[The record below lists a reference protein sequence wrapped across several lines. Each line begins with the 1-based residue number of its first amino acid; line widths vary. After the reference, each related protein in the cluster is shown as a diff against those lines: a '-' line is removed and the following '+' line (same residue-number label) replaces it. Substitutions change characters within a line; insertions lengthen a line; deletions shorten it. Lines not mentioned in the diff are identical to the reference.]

1 MRSSFSTRRK
11 ETSENGTSALKPA
24 IQFGKIVAWARTRI
38 QIALNLT
45 FRQPARSDDQAAD
58 SFSSV
63 AGGLVEAGLPWR
75 RCEARAGAEL
85 PAPTFWDSP
94 SAALLQ
100 QFPSNYSEIA

>member
-1 MRSSFSTRRK
+1 L
-11 ETSENGTSALKPA
+11 E
-24 IQFGKIVAWARTRI
+24 IVEQQDSIADRAEEV
-38 QIALNLT
+38 ALNLT

-85 PAPTFWDSP
+85 PVPIFWEGP
-94 SAALLQ
+94 SGVMGDAVSAG
-100 QFPSNYSEIA
+100 